1 LKEVPAP
8 TPEVGRPIEAGN
20 YMPNNSQTKMGPFSV
35 VSDGK
40 CRTPNLR
47 LFQQFLS
54 QRQLSSRA
62 PGQKHAK
69 GSSSFLRFR
78 SVTLTLDLPI
88 IGQSNSSW
96 TGSSVLVIS
105 NSKTLSPSRSRP
117 TSRRFNA
124 KLRRQRSNST
134 WPRSGCCFPGDESGA
149 GSQDREILADRR
161 ENAGIR

>member
-1 LKEVPAP
+1 HLRGVVACVVASRARALTSRRNPGYLMHVFEVSVKEVPAP

-62 PGQKHAK
+62 QGQKHAK

-78 SVTLTLDLPI
+78 SVTLT
-88 IGQSNSSW
+88 
-96 TGSSVLVIS
+96 
-105 NSKTLSPSRSRP
+105 
-117 TSRRFNA
+117 
-124 KLRRQRSNST
+124 
-134 WPRSGCCFPGDESGA
+134 
-149 GSQDREILADRR
+149 
-161 ENAGIR
+161 